1 MNQLY
6 RALHMPLGRL
16 IKKIIGY
23 EEIYTVAVRK
33 ADNSTTCLLN
43 NTEKAFVPLPYLKD
57 FWYAD
62 PFLMRW
68 KGRDYLLVEAFDQ
81 KEEKGVI
88 AVSEIGAALK
98 GDTFQ
103 TVISEDYHLSFP
115 MVFEWNGEMYMI
127 PETGNNRSLNL
138 YKKGDSPYEWKLVA
152 EKELE
157 YPLVDVIVMEKT
169 SDSLILLGSEVSDE
183 NGLLVTYSWCK
194 LVKTDKDSYI
204 LQENYNHQEKRTFNL
219 KDRNAGLP
227 YMYHDKWY
235 LVTQE
240 SSEIDYGVYLNF
252 REMKEKKGEISS
264 ESTFHFG
271 PKDVKIE
278 GIDSKKIIGIH
289 TFNSC
294 GDYEVIDAR
303 YLKYTGKSIFKRI
316 MRKMRKR

>member
-16 IKKIIGY
+16 IKKIIGF

-33 ADNSTTCLLN
+33 ADNSTICLLN
-43 NTEKAFVPLPYLKD
+43 DTEKAFVPVPYAKD

-68 KGRDYLLVEAFDQ
+68 NDRDYLLVEAFDQ

-88 AVSEIGAALK
+88 AVAEIEAALK
-98 GDTFQ
+98 GDGFQ

-115 MVFEWNGEMYMI
+115 MVFEWNDEMYMI

-138 YKKGDSPYEWKLVA
+138 YKMGDSPYEWKLVA

-157 YPLVDVIVMEKT
+157 YPLVDVVVMDKT
-169 SDSLILLGSEVSDE
+169 PNELILLGSEVSDE

-194 LVKTDKDSYI
+194 LVKVDENSYL
-204 LQENYNHQEKRTFNL
+204 LQENDNQQRKEIFNL

-240 SSEIDYGVYLNF
+240 SSEIDYGVCLNF
-252 REMKEKKGEISS
+252 RKMNEKKGEISS
-264 ESTFHFG
+264 ESIFRFE

-278 GIDSKKIIGIH
+278 GINPEKIIGIH
-289 TFNSC
+289 TYNRSP
-294 GDYEVIDAR
+294 DYEVIDAR
-303 YLKYTGKSIFKRI
+303 YLKYTGKSILKRI
-316 MRKMRKR
+316 MRKMNKR